1 MSRNVIDDRLRSIR
15 RKKKFRDFM
24 ANTAFTLDLVMAFL
38 VVVGIVIGIT
48 DILRYFPKILVSD
61 VPYSYDVFRDF
72 LGHVLLLVMGVELIG
87 MLISHSARATIE
99 LILYVIARK
108 MLIYGETMTDMMFG
122 AISVA
127 VVFLTAKY
135 FTSRKTE
142 QEDQSDRLDQLYRQ
156 EKLDVLQE
164 EKENIDWTD
173 ESDEEEN
180 KKRYSRIRDEIRS
193 MEMDEEF
200 ESELKHLSR
209 DEMMSILLQVRDAE
223 EDDPS

>member
-1 MSRNVIDDRLRSIR
+1 M
-15 RKKKFRDFM
+15 
-24 ANTAFTLDLVMAFL
+24 
-38 VVVGIVIGIT
+38 
-48 DILRYFPKILVSD
+48 
-61 VPYSYDVFRDF
+61 
-72 LGHVLLLVMGVELIG
+72 GHVLLLVMGVELIG

>member
-1 MSRNVIDDRLRSIR
+1 
-15 RKKKFRDFM
+15 M